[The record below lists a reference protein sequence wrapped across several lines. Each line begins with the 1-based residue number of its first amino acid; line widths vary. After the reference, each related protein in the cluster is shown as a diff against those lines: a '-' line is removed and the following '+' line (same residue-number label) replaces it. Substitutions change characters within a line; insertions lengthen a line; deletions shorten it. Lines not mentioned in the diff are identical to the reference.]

1 MYELIVQKEYA
12 WNLKSVYIRWMKR
25 LRTHYYRNK
34 HFSQL
39 FQVLFY
45 FKILS
50 SLYMWMYSKC
60 IQHIVLCSA
69 AIRSVAMMAALWK
82 KPVVTW
88 TPIKED
94 SDSFPTLIATLG
106 SYEDIAR
113 NIATLLQC
121 QGWKTIGKYIH
132 VTVPT
137 MSTWDKQTLL
147 TTQSQKH
154 RISLYIQQS

>member
-60 IQHIVLCSA
+60 IQHCLMFCSNKE
-69 AIRSVAMMAALWK
+69 RCHDGG
-82 KPVVTW
+82 VV
-88 TPIKED
+88 EEASGD
-94 SDSFPTLIATLG
+94 VDA
-106 SYEDIAR
+106 
-113 NIATLLQC
+113 
-121 QGWKTIGKYIH
+121 H
-132 VTVPT
+132 
-137 MSTWDKQTLL
+137 
-147 TTQSQKH
+147 
-154 RISLYIQQS
+154 